1 MFRLRPELDMEES
14 EWACAGV
21 RFTENHGR
29 VGLTW
34 EIYRW
39 ENYSNAKRNAG
50 AGDLPE
56 SSTVLNLAIQRS
68 GRGASQR
75 LWGRRR
81 LCRSR
86 FCGIGEGELLGTV
99 WNTLAF
105 RCGSALTSLAVS
117 RLCLYCP
124 LTSPLLRCLSLCLTS
139 VALVLWSSGM
149 WPLCS
154 ACLQVGAY
162 FCVSVSL

>member
-1 MFRLRPELDMEES
+1 MEES

-75 LWGRRR
+75 L
-81 LCRSR
+81 
-86 FCGIGEGELLGTV
+86 
-99 WNTLAF
+99 
-105 RCGSALTSLAVS
+105 
-117 RLCLYCP
+117 
-124 LTSPLLRCLSLCLTS
+124 
-139 VALVLWSSGM
+139 
-149 WPLCS
+149 
-154 ACLQVGAY
+154 
-162 FCVSVSL
+162 